1 MSIILD
7 NTLDNFPAWAQ
18 EILQGVSRLKYGI
31 HAIHFHRS
39 DAAPVFRQPPDIDDI
54 TTHNTYVYEHVVAPH
69 PTSPPTPPRTSPPT
83 SPPTTPRPTPT
94 STTTPQGIPGILT
107 VPGTQF
113 YREDIKKFSTELEK
127 FEKQGLELF
136 EFIFTRISPSSKLL
150 GKTQHGYSDAVQ
162 NTDAHGLFQ
171 ALSSSHQTSSSTRAL
186 SSLVNVFT
194 IRQTSQ
200 SHPAVAEEVNHG
212 IQQVKLCWEST
223 LHPGYVSLADLHS
236 ALYLNALNPDSYS
249 TIKERIL
256 ASNPDLRGVDPYSLQ
271 QQVQVYTIALDL
283 DSRAPAVAL
292 LAESGLPYCI
302 NCYLRTKK
310 AGNPKKFTNH
320 GVPGKPPCQ
329 GGIVQKKS
337 HANAFLAIAQE
348 QATKANVPI
357 QDVLEHWKA
366 STADS

>member
-7 NTLDNFPAWAQ
+7 NTFDNFPAWAQ
-18 EILQGVSRLKYGI
+18 VILQGVSRLKYGI

-39 DAAPVFRQPPDIDDI
+39 DAAPVFRQPPNIDDI
-54 TTHNTYVYEHVVAPH
+54 TTHNTYVYEHVVASH
-69 PTSPPTPPRTSPPT
+69 PTSPPTSPPT
-83 SPPTTPRPTPT
+83 CPPTTPRPTPT
-94 STTTPQGIPGILT
+94 STSTPQDILGLLT

-113 YREDIKKFSTELEK
+113 YREDIKKISTELER
-127 FEKQGLELF
+127 FEKQGLELS

-162 NTDAHGLFQ
+162 NTAAHGLFQ

-186 SSLVNVFT
+186 SSLIKVLT

-249 TIKERIL
+249 TIK
-256 ASNPDLRGVDPYSLQ
+256 
-271 QQVQVYTIALDL
+271 
-283 DSRAPAVAL
+283 
-292 LAESGLPYCI
+292 
-302 NCYLRTKK
+302 
-310 AGNPKKFTNH
+310 
-320 GVPGKPPCQ
+320 
-329 GGIVQKKS
+329 
-337 HANAFLAIAQE
+337 
-348 QATKANVPI
+348 
-357 QDVLEHWKA
+357 
-366 STADS
+366 